1 MSYTETEKTNLL
13 LGLEH
18 YFNDDWKAVANYS
31 YTKSKSDRLVG
42 LSRTILNSTTGNI
55 EGIALRAEDT
65 PDVHSIDLYTTG
77 NFKTFERDHKL
88 SFGVNGY
95 SVK

>member
-1 MSYTETEKTNLL
+1 MHHVVPFYKDGTEGVVFGRHDNPAANWSYTETEKTNLL

-42 LSRTILNSTTGNI
+42 LSRTIIKFNNRKYRRNSI
-55 EGIALRAEDT
+55 K
-65 PDVHSIDLYTTG
+65 S
-77 NFKTFERDHKL
+77 
-88 SFGVNGY
+88 
-95 SVK
+95 